1 MASRGN
7 SKRKFWT
14 IVLTVLLTVLG
25 VALAMN
31 FAIPE
36 KRLEHKVE
44 HKYAIADAQFRR
56 EMGVLLGPAILP
68 GNRVTDLE
76 NGDEIFPAM
85 LEAIASAQHTITF
98 ETYIYWSGQVGKRFA
113 DALCDRARAGVD
125 VAVTIDA
132 VGGSDIDAGLL
143 PQMRAAGVQVELYR
157 PLRWY
162 TVSRLNNRT
171 HRKLLVVDGKV
182 GFTGGVGIGT
192 PWEGHAQDPDH
203 WRDIHFR
210 IEGPVVAQ
218 MQAAFN
224 DNWIKTTGRILHGGT
239 HFPGIEPA
247 GDMDA
252 NVFMS
257 SPAGGSESMHLM
269 YLTVIAAAAQRID
282 LAAAYFIPDPLMLEA
297 LLAARDRGV
306 RLRVLMPGANTDSG
320 AVRLASK
327 ADWGPLLEA
336 GAQMYEYD
344 PTMLHNKLLIADG
357 ELVSVGSTNF
367 DQRSFELN
375 DEATLNVYD
384 RSFAARMTQ
393 VFEDDLRHAHPYT
406 LEMWRNRSL
415 AERLA
420 EKFIRPVKSQL

>member
-1 MASRGN
+1 MASHWN
-7 SKRKFWT
+7 TKRKFWT
-14 IVLTVLLTVLG
+14 IVLTVLITIIG
-25 VALAMN
+25 VAVAMN

-56 EMGVLLGPAILP
+56 EMGALLGPAIQP

-85 LEAIASAQHTITF
+85 LEAIRSAQHTITF
-98 ETYIYWSGQVGKRFA
+98 ETYIYWSGEIGKRFA
-113 DALCDRARAGVD
+113 EALCERARAGVA

-132 VGGSDIDAGLL
+132 VGGSDIDAGLI
-143 PQMRAAGVQVELYR
+143 PRMQTAGILVEQYR

-171 HRKLLVVDGKV
+171 HRKLLVIDGKV

-224 DNWIKTTGRILHGGT
+224 DNWIKMTGRILNGDT
-239 HFPGIEPA
+239 YFPAIEPA
-247 GDMDA
+247 GAMDA
-252 NVFMS
+252 NMFMS
-257 SPAGGSESMHLM
+257 SPSGGSESMHLM
-269 YLTVIAAAAQRID
+269 YLTVIAAAVQRID

-297 LLAARDRGV
+297 LLAARERGV
-306 RLRVLMPGANTDSG
+306 QLRIMMPGANTDSG

-327 ADWGPLLEA
+327 ADWEPLLQA
-336 GAQMYEYD
+336 GVKMYEYD

-384 RSFAARMTQ
+384 RAFAEHMTQ
-393 VFEDDLRHAHPYT
+393 VFEDDLKHAHPYT
-406 LEMWRNRSL
+406 LEMWRNRPLS
-415 AERLA
+415 ERLD
-420 EKFIRPVKSQL
+420 EKFIRPIKSQL